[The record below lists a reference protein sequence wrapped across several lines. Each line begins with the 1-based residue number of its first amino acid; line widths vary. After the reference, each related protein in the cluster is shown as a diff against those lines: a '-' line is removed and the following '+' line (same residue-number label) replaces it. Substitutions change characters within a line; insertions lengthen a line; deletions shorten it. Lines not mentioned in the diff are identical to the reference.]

1 MATNDIV
8 EALRLFNDEARAEL
22 ARARR
27 QTEDMRGL
35 ADAAYAEAADAHA
48 RVARLAHTQLAV
60 RADLVRLQAS
70 QSWRIGHW
78 LTRLARV
85 LTFRKPGRTDGLSK
99 AIERIDAV
107 TPPGDDHR

>member
-1 MATNDIV
+1 MRSGSSTT
-8 EALRLFNDEARAEL
+8 RRAEL

-27 QTEDMRGL
+27 QTEEMREL
-35 ADAAYAEAADAHA
+35 ADAARA
-48 RVARLAHTQLAV
+48 RSASLAHTHTAV

-99 AIERIDAV
+99 AIGRIDAV
-107 TPPGDDHR
+107 AASGDDHR